1 MHARVP
7 TLTARHFTLPIPF
20 MAHSAKSLSHLR
32 DIFSIYLSP
41 THPRS
46 FDLSPPKSTSLPPS
60 HTTIRVMIQSVPLP
74 KSTPKDIHLILPP
87 NTGGGASH
95 GYPYGKPPDH
105 ILPVHH
111 HNTHHVDYSAAHS
124 LLVSDATVP
133 VPLGSCETHLGCSAT
148 LTSW

>member
-74 KSTPKDIHLILPP
+74 KSTPKDIHVNLPP
-87 NTGGGASH
+87 NTGGGDSH
-95 GYPYGKPPDH
+95 GYMGCPLDH
-105 ILPVHH
+105 ILPLHH
-111 HNTHHVDYSAAHS
+111 HSVVTSDFSVANS
-124 LLVSDATVP
+124 LLVSDAIVP